1 VNWGK
6 QGNKNNVFEKIHEG
20 IHIMKTESLVE
31 EIQQL
36 KEKSHAVILAHN
48 YEPPEIQDIADIT
61 GDSLGLSIQ
70 AAETDAQVIVFCGVR
85 FMAESAAILSP
96 DKKVILPRLECGC
109 DLADMATAEQV
120 KAAKQRHP
128 HAVVVTYVNSSAKVK
143 AESDICCTSGNAV
156 NVINSIAKDREI
168 LFVPDRNLGTYVQ
181 QQTGREIILWNGY
194 CPTHDAIRTADILAA
209 KKNHPQAKVIIHPEC
224 RPDVTALADVVCST
238 GGMFTA
244 VEESPRSEFI
254 IATESGMLYPLKKA
268 HPECRFYPVTATMI
282 CEDMKKISLAD
293 ILQSLQ
299 TMRPVITVNTETGRK
314 ARKALEKM
322 LAIPRN

>member
-1 VNWGK
+1 MYSESLI
-6 QGNKNNVFEKIHEG
+6 EKI
-20 IHIMKTESLVE
+20 K
-31 EIQQL
+31 QL

-70 AAETDAQVIVFCGVR
+70 AAETDAQVIIFCGVQ

-109 DLADMATAEQV
+109 GLADMATAEQV

-128 HAVVVTYVNSSAKVK
+128 HAVVVTYVNSSAEVK

-156 NVINSIAKDREI
+156 NVVNSIAKEREI

-181 QQTGREIILWNGY
+181 QQTGRELILWDGY

-209 KKNHPQAKVIIHPEC
+209 KKNHPQAEVIVHPEC
-224 RPDVTALADVVCST
+224 RPEVTELADAVCST

-244 VEESPRSEFI
+244 VADSAAKEFI
-254 IATESGMLYPLKKA
+254 IATELGMIYPLQKA
-268 HPECRFYPVTATMI
+268 HPDRQFYPVTTTMI
-282 CEDMKKISLAD
+282 CPDMKKISLMD
-293 ILQSLQ
+293 IQQSLQ
-299 TMRPVITVNTETGRK
+299 TMKPIISVDPETSQK
-314 ARKALEKM
+314 AKKSLERM
-322 LAIPRN
+322 LAVPRN